1 MSAITLVRATVK
13 YPAGKTLETRHGQRI
28 NVVLTLPDGT
38 EYKEWSHPDDRF
50 LRSLKKGDTVQV
62 VKDGDRYKLLKME
75 DETVEP
81 KNQGEYRV
89 PGEPSPTPHTPHPTP
104 QLGTPAGATRWSKEC
119 KQRIAEEARQRA
131 ALIGF
136 CHAQVREQFTTPEG
150 DLLVSEEAVQK
161 YGTMLYLDI
170 KELWR

>member
-1 MSAITLVRATVK
+1 MSAITLVKAVVK
-13 YPAGKTLETRHGQRI
+13 YPAGKTLDTQHGQRI

-38 EYKEWSHPDDRF
+38 EHKEWSHPDDRF

-89 PGEPSPTPHTPHPTP
+89 SGEPSPVPPHPTP
-104 QLGTPAGATRWSKEC
+104 PSGTTAGATRWSKEH
-119 KQRIAEEARQRA
+119 KQRIAEEAKQRA
-131 ALIGF
+131 ALIGY
-136 CHAQVREQFTTPEG
+136 CHAQVSEQFTTPEG
-150 DLLVSEEAVQK
+150 ELFVSEETVQK
-161 YGTMLYLDI
+161 YATMLYLDI